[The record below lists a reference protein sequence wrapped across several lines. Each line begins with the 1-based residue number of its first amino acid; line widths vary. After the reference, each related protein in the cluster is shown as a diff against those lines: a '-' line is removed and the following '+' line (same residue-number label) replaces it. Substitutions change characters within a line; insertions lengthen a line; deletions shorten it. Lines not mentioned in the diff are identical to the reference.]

1 MKIPEIKQHVA
12 DPGMLPKIAPPTGVE
27 ASIYE
32 AIGLRCNFFDP
43 LRATM
48 AKKAGL
54 TRYPDYCDTHGL
66 SHFSTRTLRCQ
77 QCMGVPETPR
87 AIAREAGKKFYTT
100 VCAQH
105 GEAGAYVSNGKCHL
119 CFTSAGAERAGRV
132 FILERAAARRA
143 GDKTFPG
150 RCDFHGLTA
159 FSVQH
164 GKCLSCFTSDGSKRI
179 MKRIEP

>member
-1 MKIPEIKQHVA
+1 MEIPVIKQPVV
-12 DPGMLPKIAPPTGVE
+12 DPGMLPKFDPPTGVE

-32 AIGLRCNFFDP
+32 AIGRRCNFFDP

-48 AKKAGL
+48 AKKAGIK
-54 TRYPDYCDTHGL
+54 RYPDYCEKHGL
-66 SHFSTRTLRCQ
+66 ANFSVSSLRCR
-77 QCMGVPETPR
+77 QCTGAVTPR

-105 GEAGAYVSNGKCHL
+105 GEASAYVSNGKCHL

-132 FILERAAARRA
+132 FIPERAAARRA

-179 MKRIEP
+179 MQRIEP